1 MSTTPNIFSLVKDL
15 IATNL
20 LGSIVLFAL
29 FIIFILIIL
38 VLAAKVSVRIG
49 LVLIFPA
56 ILALV
61 GIGIDQGLLGIN
73 YRWIGVMILIAV
85 SLVFA
90 FIWHKISE

>member
-1 MSTTPNIFSLVKDL
+1 MSLTPNIFSLIKNH

-20 LGSIVLFAL
+20 LGSIVLFVL
-29 FIIFILIIL
+29 FIIFILVLL

-56 ILALV
+56 ILALM

-73 YRWIGVMILIAV
+73 YKWIGVLVVIAV

>member
-1 MSTTPNIFSLVKDL
+1 MSTPNIFSLVKDH

-38 VLAAKVSVRIG
+38 VLAAKISVRIG

-56 ILALV
+56 ILALT
-61 GIGIDQGLLGIN
+61 GIGVNQGLLGIN
-73 YRWIGVMILIAV
+73 YRWIGVLIVVAV